1 MLLGLGLGVM
11 RGERERPPLRV
22 AYWVVMAIYMI
33 ATLGHV
39 LAAGNEMAVTAAIS
53 FPVGLVVFPCFPA
66 VTPQQAQPPL
76 ICEWRCVP
84 YTAHLVHSA
93 AERG

>member
-1 MLLGLGLGVM
+1 MLLGLGPLGVM

-39 LAAGNEMAVTAAIS
+39 LAAGNVS
-53 FPVGLVVFPCFPA
+53 
-66 VTPQQAQPPL
+66 QA
-76 ICEWRCVP
+76 RNMGHG
-84 YTAHLVHSA
+84 Y
-93 AERG
+93 